1 LVPEIA
7 LEAALLRPTTEDRID
22 TASALEELRRV
33 SFVDQHISQADGSVF
48 LSVPLVAAVFAK
60 RKLAVSP
67 DRVAVEEDTKFLRL
81 FGAMQPPDVKHGLEP
96 RIHRLFVALSDDLG
110 KGRLRLSDVA
120 PILEPIARQYPPA
133 WLLLS
138 QLWAESRQDPGS
150 AKTKDA
156 LMRYLEVTPPT
167 AEGQM
172 VAWQKIADL
181 SRKERDWLGFVNAIV
196 HIAELP
202 GADLA
207 TISSAVNTFN
217 SVNREL
223 ESDPD
228 QKRTFARR
236 LVAIMEPKIAEGDAL
251 DCSRL
256 AWLFLQVGDR
266 ARARDVVQCGLKLD
280 PEHDHCRKLEGRL
293 TTEIAQAHD

>member
-1 LVPEIA
+1 
-7 LEAALLRPTTEDRID
+7 
-22 TASALEELRRV
+22 
-33 SFVDQHISQADGSVF
+33 
-48 LSVPLVAAVFAK
+48 
-60 RKLAVSP
+60 
-67 DRVAVEEDTKFLRL
+67 
-81 FGAMQPPDVKHGLEP
+81 
-96 RIHRLFVALSDDLG
+96 
-110 KGRLRLSDVA
+110 
-120 PILEPIARQYPPA
+120 
-133 WLLLS
+133 LLLS